1 MKDFNLLYSELQKKE
16 NEIYNIWNKAKNEK
30 NKLNIIVIVICI
42 LVDIIIFKGFKKSVI
57 SFDEVEEF
65 KITFLMMFSI
75 WFIVVDSIIYFFI
88 HSIFGKQQKE
98 YLKKYKD
105 IIIGTIIRNFYTNL
119 EYFSSK
125 AMPKYIYEEAKY
137 NEYYNRY
144 GSEDY
149 FEANLDSTTS
159 IQMAE
164 VITKKVTTRRNSRGR
179 STTTTTII
187 FHGLFAK
194 LVIDKSINSELKI
207 MRNGKFFGDNRL
219 QMDSSEFEKYFDVQA
234 SNKIKG
240 MQLLTADV
248 MAELIDFQNKTNMK
262 YDIVI
267 KNNNIYLRFHSG
279 SMFEPKNINNGAIDK
294 DSIEKYFYMLNF
306 IYNLS
311 NKLIKVINE
320 TEL

>member
-30 NKLNIIVIVICI
+30 NKLNIVVIVICI

-98 YLKKYKD
+98 YFKKYKD

-125 AMPKYIYEEAKY
+125 SMPKYIYEEAKY

-159 IQMAE
+159 IH
-164 VITKKVTTRRNSRGR
+164 TDVT
-179 STTTTTII
+179 
-187 FHGLFAK
+187 LW
-194 LVIDKSINSELKI
+194 
-207 MRNGKFFGDNRL
+207 NGKNKG
-219 QMDSSEFEKYFDVQA
+219 QSISESVE
-234 SNKIKG
+234 IKG
-240 MQLLTADV
+240 VFLS
-248 MAELIDFQNKTNMK
+248 
-262 YDIVI
+262 I
-267 KNNNIYLRFHSG
+267 KNPVVRFG
-279 SMFEPKNINNGAIDK
+279 
-294 DSIEKYFYMLNF
+294 F
-306 IYNLS
+306 I
-311 NKLIKVINE
+311 IR
-320 TEL
+320 